1 MFHGTYCLTHKW
13 LYNFHAGLLVLAL
26 TILRYINII
35 LVFVGQGPLKLISSK
50 VISEDQA
57 PDYLLVPS
65 ETNIYTYY
73 KSISII
79 GYNFLKIPLSEV
91 KLHILFSTFV

>member
-1 MFHGTYCLTHKW
+1 MFHVTYCLTHKW

-65 ETNIYTYY
+65 ETNIYIRIINPYRLLDI
-73 KSISII
+73 IS
-79 GYNFLKIPLSEV
+79 
-91 KLHILFSTFV
+91 